1 MVDRTGATPAKP
13 DILCDFCGVSH
24 NEAKKII
31 RLGGVLSSG
40 RTING
45 TICSECAAL
54 CVMALSVADRSRFEE
69 EVAAAK
75 DAFERAAKPQ
85 DPS

>member
-1 MVDRTGATPAKP
+1 MGDRTGANPAKP
-13 DILCDFCGVSH
+13 DILCDFCGVSQ
-24 NEAKKII
+24 NEARKMI
-31 RLGGVLSSG
+31 RLAGVTPSG
-40 RTING
+40 RAING

-54 CVMALSVADRSRFEE
+54 CMMALSAADRSRFEE

-75 DAFERAAKPQ
+75 DLFERAAKPH

>member
-1 MVDRTGATPAKP
+1 MADRASASPAKP
-13 DILCDFCGVSH
+13 DILCDFCGVSQH
-24 NEAKKII
+24 EAKKII
-31 RLGGVLSSG
+31 RLGGVFRSG
-40 RTING
+40 RAIDG
-45 TICSECAAL
+45 PICSECAAL